1 MTAPSDTHRRAAI
14 RGREA
19 VAQSRIR
26 AAVWAGRIY
35 AALFAALTIFPLLQ
49 RNQPNWGGVAI
60 LVVIAA
66 AVLGLSELLRRG
78 NRVAAGLLLA
88 AFVVAKLSAWLLGG
102 EPLWSGA
109 LWTVILGGAL
119 VNGVWGTI
127 ELAAVRRDAAS
138 VPPAPERTPGAPAV

>member
-26 AAVWAGRIY
+26 AAVWAGRLY
-35 AALFAALTIFPLLQ
+35 AALFVALTIFPLFE
-49 RNQPNWGGVAI
+49 RNQPNWAGVVI
-60 LVVIAA
+60 LTVIAA
-66 AVLGLSELLRRG
+66 AVLALSELLRRG

-88 AFVVAKLSAWLLGG
+88 TFVLAKFSAWLLGG
-102 EPLWSGA
+102 EPLWHGA

-138 VPPAPERTPGAPAV
+138 VPAAPERTRGAPAV